1 MLCLDFL
8 PMMITKFWEV
18 IDQRTGRKIC
28 ESPSKQDAEMVAS
41 LRPFA
46 IVSSKKILQ
55 DQIINIESDGQ
66 NLIEMCNGD
75 ETYYLSMSVGE
86 LPPSDAI
93 TLDISDLK

>member
-8 PMMITKFWEV
+8 PMMRTEFWEV
-18 IDQRTGRKIC
+18 IDQRTGHKIC

-46 IVSSKKILQ
+46 TISSKKILQ
-55 DQIINIESDGQ
+55 DQIIDVGSDSD

-93 TLDISDLK
+93 TLDLK

>member
-1 MLCLDFL
+1 
-8 PMMITKFWEV
+8 MMITEFWEV

-55 DQIINIESDGQ
+55 DQIIDVGSDSD

-75 ETYYLSMSVGE
+75 ETYYLSVSTPKLE
-86 LPPSDAI
+86 PSEAI
-93 TLDISDLK
+93 TLDLK

>member
-1 MLCLDFL
+1 
-8 PMMITKFWEV
+8 MMKLNYWEV

-55 DQIINIESDGQ
+55 DQIIDVASDSD

-75 ETYYLSMSVGE
+75 ETYYLSISVGE

-93 TLDISDLK
+93 TLDLK